1 MTVPTAAL
9 IWLLGWRLP
18 YHTLEFVTALG
29 LAALAV
35 FVSYWSLW
43 HIRRL
48 FLNRSVEPQGK
59 SILVTGC
66 DTGLGHILAKQLAA
80 EGFFVYA
87 GCLNAA
93 GEGAKILRGTA
104 NVEVLQMD
112 VTKDKDVEAALE
124 TVEMTLGKRELWAV
138 VANAGVPS
146 LGYIEWQ
153 PMSRIQYVFEVNT
166 FGVIRVARAFLPLM
180 RKTPGSRL
188 VVVTS
193 LLGRMSMPASMTYC
207 MSKHAST
214 SLADSLRRQYYDR
227 GVHVSTVEP
236 GAYRTPM
243 ANHDTMA
250 KTLRKDLSLL
260 PPRVRDV
267 ISDHSLGSLR
277 KSSDT
282 LYASIMRDD
291 LQEAVDVMKSAVR
304 DLIPKAY
311 YRAGGFKDILLRRLY
326 EVAPAEVTDEF
337 VHMIRKVARAARRK
351 A

>member
-59 SILVTGC
+59 SILVT
-66 DTGLGHILAKQLAA
+66 
-80 EGFFVYA
+80 
-87 GCLNAA
+87 
-93 GEGAKILRGTA
+93 
-104 NVEVLQMD
+104 
-112 VTKDKDVEAALE
+112 
-124 TVEMTLGKRELWAV
+124 ELWAV